1 MNEYLDFLEACEYAE
16 LTALLIEQDTKAE
29 AADLVRECR
38 ACLNALDAFEADAE
52 LNGFRIR

>member
-1 MNEYLDFLEACEYAE
+1 MSEYLDFLEACEYAE

-38 ACLNALDAFEADAE
+38 AG
-52 LNGFRIR
+52 LNGFRAR